1 MSTPA
6 VLAIIVT
13 SFALRAGLAAITGFS
28 FDESYDVV
36 AARSLA
42 LGYFDHPPLA
52 MWLIAGAVHLFGSEA
67 SLVVRLPTLLLFAGT
82 TWFVYRL
89 TLLLFTPAAAV
100 IAAITLNL
108 SPIFGVFAGTI
119 AVT

>member
-1 MSTPA
+1 MSTPV
-6 VLAIIVT
+6 VLVIIVT

-36 AARSLA
+36 AARSVA

-52 MWLIAGAVHLFGSEA
+52 MWLIAAAVRLFGSE
-67 SLVVRLPTLLLFAGT
+67 SNLVVRLPTLLLFAGT

-89 TLLLFTPAAAV
+89 AWRLFTPAAALV
-100 IAAITLNL
+100 AALALNL
-108 SPIFGVFAGTI
+108 SPLFGVF
-119 AVT
+119 